1 MAQPG
6 LECRFILTQA
16 KLLDLTLIRQKWV
29 CGKVLQ
35 ARDGQML
42 LWETQEPESPRSRA
56 SYLRQ
61 VGLVELTLPMGIE

>member
-16 KLLDLTLIRQKWV
+16 KLLDLTPTRQKWV

-35 ARDGQML
+35 ARDGQMR
-42 LWETQEPESPRSRA
+42 LWETQEPESPRSQGVLPSTRG
-56 SYLRQ
+56 S
-61 VGLVELTLPMGIE
+61 VELTLPMGLE